1 MDKELLDI
9 LKEIQSDMKTMQ
21 SDMKTM
27 QGDIKTM
34 QDDMKSVKGE
44 LKGINVRL
52 DNVEG
57 KTDKNSLMLENL
69 NKKIE
74 VVAEVQTSFKEQL
87 DRTTDKNGKTLS
99 DRLNVIEMSVTDTS
113 SRVKDV
119 QNELARVVRVTAENW
134 TDIAQLKLIK

>member
-99 DRLNVIEMSVTDTS
+99 DRFNVIEMSVTDTS

-119 QNELARVVRVTAENW
+119 QNELA
-134 TDIAQLKLIK
+134 